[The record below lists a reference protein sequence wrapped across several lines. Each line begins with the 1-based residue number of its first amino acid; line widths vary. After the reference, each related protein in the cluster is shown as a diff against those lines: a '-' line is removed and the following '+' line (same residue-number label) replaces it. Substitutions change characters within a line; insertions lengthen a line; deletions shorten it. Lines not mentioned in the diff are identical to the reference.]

1 MIRGDEVGGGRLVHA
16 SFVCARALLLD
27 KVEQADAVAG
37 HRSQHVKELRE
48 LVATALEHLAELG
61 NTNLIKLAPVSA
73 NMHEV
78 YVRFM
83 ALEG

>member
-1 MIRGDEVGGGRLVHA
+1 M
-16 SFVCARALLLD
+16 
-27 KVEQADAVAG
+27 AG

-78 YVRFM
+78 YVRIM
-83 ALEG
+83 ALEA